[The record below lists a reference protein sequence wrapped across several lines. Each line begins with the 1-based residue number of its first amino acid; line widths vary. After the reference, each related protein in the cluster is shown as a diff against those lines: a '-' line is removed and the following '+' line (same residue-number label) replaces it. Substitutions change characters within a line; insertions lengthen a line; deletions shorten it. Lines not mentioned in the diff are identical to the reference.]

1 MGSAREWKGRG
12 AADYLNREQPMKRK
26 AASPDAHRRLGA
38 ATAAI
43 IATAA
48 LALLAAACSS
58 TPSPAGSGGSPAAG
72 GSGTSPSAVAYSHCI
87 RANGVPNFP
96 DPPSGGQV
104 PKADPQELGVSSS
117 RLQAA
122 QRDCQHLYPTNGGA
136 IGASLR
142 QCEETGDCPQ
152 AMVQRVL
159 NSMRMVARCM
169 RSHGVPNWPDPSVDS
184 EGRPDFNLLHVHGF
198 DPNSPQINNKMNECG
213 HAMPAGAGIPVIAPG
228 GPG

>member
-1 MGSAREWKGRG
+1 M
-12 AADYLNREQPMKRK
+12 
-26 AASPDAHRRLGA
+26 
-38 ATAAI
+38 AAI

-48 LALLAAACSS
+48 LVLPAAACSS
-58 TPSPAGSGGSPAAG
+58 GSPSPAGGSPNAAG
-72 GSGTSPSAVAYSHCI
+72 STTYSSAVAYSHCM
-87 RANGVPNFP
+87 RSHGVPDFP
-96 DPPSGGQV
+96 DPPSSGVV
-104 PKADPQELGVSSS
+104 PKSDPQELGVSSS
-117 RLQAA
+117 RLEAA

-159 NSMRMVARCM
+159 NDMRMLARCM
-169 RSHGVPNWPDPSVDS
+169 RSHGVPNWPDPTVDS

-198 DPNSPQINNKMNECG
+198 DPNSSQINNKMQECG
-213 HAMPAGAGIPVIAPG
+213 HVMPGGAGIPVIAPG